1 MALELNNKSLGNKSQ
16 SESLDIL
23 AGSDDSILLQAGQTF
38 QGTITKIVILTAGT
52 LTALLAEDTSNTD
65 ILTGTTEGFKNL
77 NGVTIPEEAVITPG
91 KYSKGAN
98 FSSVTSGTAVAMVYY
113 KYTIDRSA

>member
-1 MALELNNKSLGNKSQ
+1 MKRSFIIFIISLFPLIFLNAGTTGKLTGLITDEGTCEPLPFVNITIEGTTIGAAT
-16 SESLDIL
+16 DID
-23 AGSDDSILLQAGQTF
+23 G
-38 QGTITKIVILTAGT
+38 KYVIL
-52 LTALLAEDTSNTD
+52 N
-65 ILTGTTEGFKNL
+65 
-77 NGVTIPEEAVITPG
+77 ITPG